1 MNDQGPTRFQQQQWL
16 RLQQL
21 INQVLDEDDLVLL
34 EGAKF
39 QRILKADRDANY
51 YYVDVSLRLR
61 IPKDGPT
68 D

>member
-1 MNDQGPTRFQQQQWL
+1 MNREGPTKYQQQQWL
-16 RLQQL
+16 ILQQL
-21 INQVLDEDDLVLL
+21 INNILDDDDLALFK
-34 EGAKF
+34 GAKL
-39 QRILKADRDANY
+39 QRILKADRDASF